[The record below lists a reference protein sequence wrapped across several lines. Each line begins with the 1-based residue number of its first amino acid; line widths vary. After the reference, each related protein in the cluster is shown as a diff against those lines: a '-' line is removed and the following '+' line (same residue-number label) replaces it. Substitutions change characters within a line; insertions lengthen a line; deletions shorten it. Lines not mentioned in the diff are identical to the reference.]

1 MSQSNAFS
9 WLRQA
14 SLLPAKPT
22 SAAIACASA
31 RSSSCAAKVDFLSQP
46 PPGEADLKAAQA
58 ELLALRL
65 RHDESKREWREQKA
79 ALRYLASERSAR
91 VGELEAELAAKKQC
105 LEAMALAPAAVA
117 PAALAPAAVAP
128 AALAP
133 AAVAPAPSAAKYE
146 EEAVPRG
153 QFAGPEVSLDPV
165 APCAAARLSAEHTAQ
180 RVARCEAQLD
190 LCAHNEPGELGDAS
204 SGELVAQHVGSAVLV
219 VLQLT
224 TASFSW
230 AGSAGSWLCHT
241 LATSI

>member
-117 PAALAPAAVAP
+117 PAALAPAAVA
-128 AALAP
+128 A
-133 AAVAPAPSAAKYE
+133 APSAAKYE

-224 TASFSW
+224 TASVSW